1 MPEAPKIL
9 IVDDDPDLTESMRI
23 ILESRGYRVVSAE
36 DADSGLEKTKRE
48 RPDLI
53 LLDVMM
59 PTGTEGFHF
68 VWKLRGEEKSE
79 VREIPI
85 IMLTAIHE
93 QSELRFYP
101 DQSDG
106 TYAPGEYLPVQE
118 FIDKPVQPAELL
130 ERVERTLRAA
140 RGPAR

>member
-1 MPEAPKIL
+1 M
-9 IVDDDPDLTESMRI
+9 
-23 ILESRGYRVVSAE
+23 VSAE
-36 DADSGLEKTKRE
+36 DADSGLEKTKQE

-68 VWKLRGEEKSE
+68 VWKLRGEEGSV
-79 VREIPI
+79 VREVPLIL
-85 IMLTAIHE
+85 LTAIHE

-106 TYAPGEYLPVQE
+106 VYAPGEYLPVQD
-118 FIDKPVQPAELL
+118 FIDKPVQPAQLL
-130 ERVERTLRAA
+130 ERVEQTLKAA
-140 RGPAR
+140 RRAESQE